1 MRAVVEWDTPSLL
14 GTRRCRAPSAV
25 MRGGR
30 GVPGRSLYGVPG
42 RRTGVRSGKTA
53 ARWRRIVHRAP
64 CVCAPHEHAN
74 WRCVRHVICVEL
86 VGGSTRLAA
95 RGSRGGAVGARRTH
109 AVGRCAQR
117 PRRRGN
123 AAAFR
128 LGAGLPGAGWGWA
141 RRRARSWSGAGTP
154 LLVRGAAVRRAP
166 SLAADE
172 VSREGVYM
180 GFLILKAGG
189 KKKMGGPSLDTVIP

>member
-1 MRAVVEWDTPSLL
+1 MRAVVAWDTPSLL
-14 GTRRCRAPSAV
+14 GTRRCRAPGAV
-25 MRGGR
+25 TPGGH
-30 GVPGRSLYGVPG
+30 GAAKRSLYGVPG

-172 VSREGVYM
+172 VAREEFIWGSSYLRPEEKKRWGV
-180 GFLILKAGG
+180 LHLT
-189 KKKMGGPSLDTVIP
+189 L

>member
-1 MRAVVEWDTPSLL
+1 MRTVVAWDTPSLL

-64 CVCAPHEHAN
+64 YACAPDENAN
-74 WRCVRHVICVEL
+74 WRCVRRVFCVEI

-95 RGSRGGAVGARRTH
+95 RSSRGGAVGARRTH

-117 PRRRGN
+117 PRRRDVPPCPHAQFRSPGGRVGVGE
-123 AAAFR
+123 AARTVVEWRGDSA
-128 LGAGLPGAGWGWA
+128 LGAG
-141 RRRARSWSGAGTP
+141 RC
-154 LLVRGAAVRRAP
+154 RAP
-166 SLAADE
+166 RAVARGRRGVPGRSLY
-172 VSREGVYM
+172 GV
-180 GFLILKAGG
+180 
-189 KKKMGGPSLDTVIP
+189 PHT